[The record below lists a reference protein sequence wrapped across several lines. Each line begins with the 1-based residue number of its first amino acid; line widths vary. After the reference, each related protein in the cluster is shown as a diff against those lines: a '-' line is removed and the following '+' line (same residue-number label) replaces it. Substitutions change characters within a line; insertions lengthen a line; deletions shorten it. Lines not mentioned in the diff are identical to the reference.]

1 MRIEEGGD
9 IRGLIESD
17 AALKSR
23 IPGQCASILQ
33 LHGDPIPV
41 RAMQMRR
48 SISRPILIK
57 LGIDGH

>member
-1 MRIEEGGD
+1 MRIEEGGG

-33 LHGDPIPV
+33 LHGDPIP
-41 RAMQMRR
+41 AMQMRR